1 MNKKDLFELC
11 YQDNKE
17 KKLKYNML
25 NKVNEM
31 GFNKAL
37 NSFIFRNMI
46 ILNKCDIDDVSFFN
60 ILAKDYILYS
70 YSANR
75 NIDLSILEKFNK
87 AIANN
92 NFNEAYNIYL
102 NNSNVYELLCIIY
115 MNGLNKSL
123 KEKIDVVDSR
133 NINEA
138 LNKIKLLKSS
148 NLENSKNQVN
158 TKIYQK
164 ISNR

>member
-11 YQDNKE
+11 YQDKKE

-60 ILAKDYILYS
+60 ILAKDYRLYS

-75 NIDLSILEKFNK
+75 NIDLSTGEYLEDENNDPEKEYTLKFLKLPLEDDLDDYIKSGTNYVDYDEITGVCK
-87 AIANN
+87 LWSTGQIQPTACKLRMALI
-92 NFNEAYNIYL
+92 FL
-102 NNSNVYELLCIIY
+102 NGCLRQRE
-115 MNGLNKSL
+115 
-123 KEKIDVVDSR
+123 EKI
-133 NINEA
+133 
-138 LNKIKLLKSS
+138 SS
-148 NLENSKNQVN
+148 
-158 TKIYQK
+158 T
-164 ISNR
+164 